1 MANQTRFGLAY
12 RGSHTSAAG
21 SRNCLADGHT
31 RARPLAER
39 LPSTLCLFGD
49 DHITA
54 LLDEGFDDL
63 GCEPERLLL
72 LVNQP

>member
-1 MANQTRFGLAY
+1 MANQRRFGLAY
-12 RGSHTSAAG
+12 RGSYCSAAA
-21 SRNCLADGHT
+21 SRNCLGDGHT
-31 RARPLAER
+31 RACSLAGR
-39 LPSTLCLFGD
+39 LQNTLCLFGD

-63 GCEPERLLL
+63 SCEPERLLK